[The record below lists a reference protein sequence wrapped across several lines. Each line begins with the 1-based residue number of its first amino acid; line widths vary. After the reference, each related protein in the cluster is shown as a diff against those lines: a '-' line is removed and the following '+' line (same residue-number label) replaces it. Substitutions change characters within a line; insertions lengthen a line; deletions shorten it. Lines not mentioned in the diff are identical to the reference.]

1 MSIRLKVANTAQ
13 ELDDVFKLRHE
24 VFIQERDKY
33 TSSSLD
39 YNRIVNHFDTLPDVA
54 NIVAY
59 AGSKAIATMRVSK
72 DSQIGLPAEEYFDF
86 SDIRSR
92 FKKKYQDSKGQEP
105 VIVCGSM
112 LAIHKD
118 WRNKKNVIFALF
130 KTAAGVMYS
139 WGATHA
145 ISTVSEDS
153 LSLYGRLGCEAVS
166 EPTWN
171 ESVGDTLIPL
181 LCPFD
186 KVFDWAFGS
195 ISTKV
200 SHFWLDNFCSDFER
214 LLLSPGE
221 VVFSQNQPAKYAY
234 AVDNGWVS
242 ISRKDPYGNEM
253 VLANLSNGALFGEL
267 AIFEGA
273 NRDASAMALM
283 NTELIVIERDHMLD
297 SIRENPDKLDQLLE
311 HFARRIR
318 ETDNLAM
325 VLAFAP
331 QTSRVEVALNRLW
344 RSAIPDRKK
353 HNVRIAK
360 VGPQNIAKSAQVR
373 EIEVRRVLEMKKSNG
388 CLDYGDNV
396 VRFLRPPNTN
406 DTIEIMKESPV

>member
-1 MSIRLKVANTAQ
+1 MSIRIKVANTAK
-13 ELDDVFKLRHE
+13 EIDDVFKLRHE
-24 VFIQERDKY
+24 VFIQERGKFS
-33 TSSSLD
+33 SSSLD
-39 YNRIVNHFDTLPDVA
+39 SPRIVDHFDTLPGVA
-54 NIVAY
+54 NVVAY
-59 AGSKAIATMRVSK
+59 EGSKPIATLRVNR
-72 DSQIGLPAEEYFDF
+72 DTPIGLPADGHFDF
-86 SDIRSR
+86 SNIRSSIKR
-92 FKKKYQDSKGQEP
+92 EYLDSNGQEP
-105 VIVCGSM
+105 IFVSGSM

-118 WRNKKNVIFALF
+118 YRNKKNVIFALF
-130 KTAAGVMYS
+130 KTAIGVMYS
-139 WGATHA
+139 WDATHVIA
-145 ISTVSEDS
+145 SISEES
-153 LSLYGRLGCEAVS
+153 LSLYGRLGFEAIDDPLWS
-166 EPTWN
+166 
-171 ESVGDTLIPL
+171 ESVGDTLVPL
-181 LCPFD
+181 LAPFN

-283 NTELIVIERDHMLD
+283 NTELIVIERNHMLD
-297 SIRENPDKLDQLLE
+297 SIRENPDKLDQLLQ